1 VLALAVV
8 LGLLV
13 GQHDPVRVLGAPTTL
28 VTPSGSVAV
37 TPYAVACRAGD
48 KSCYL
53 PEIEPA
59 PRWYRPPHLVVV
71 RRGSVIRITTPVN
84 AFDTTL
90 WVEHARCGF
99 ARWPTA
105 SAHALRLSLGAVRP
119 GLYIARFAFSFRRG
133 GLRVWQTGHFGLQ
146 VSSIGRSGTLP
157 MDRCRETTP

>member
-48 KSCYL
+48 TSCYL

-99 ARWPTA
+99 A
-105 SAHALRLSLGAVRP
+105 SAHVLRLSLGAVRP